1 MTLLD
6 MKRSMGV
13 NIFLRQFKMSHEE
26 IVEMIREGDEQKIGP
41 ERLKGLQKLLP
52 QADEVR
58 LY

>member
-1 MTLLD
+1 